1 MIATENFTPA
11 ILGGPRAVTQDATAA
26 NRWPLITREEEEK
39 VLEVLRDGDLS
50 LHRVTREL
58 EDDYRKYF
66 GVQYALAHCNGTA
79 ALLAAFFAI
88 GLKPGD
94 EVLVPSATHW
104 ASVIPMLWTGAIP
117 VFCES
122 ELERLGIDPADAEQR
137 ITSRTKAIVIV
148 HLWGMPSKMTE
159 LHDLARRYDLKI
171 IEDASHAP
179 GATWRGRKCGTLAD
193 VSVFSLQT
201 SKLAP
206 AGEGGMLLTN
216 SDALHEQAIC
226 MGDVMRIIELE
237 TPARRLAATSY
248 GQKTRIAP
256 ISAAVARVQ
265 LRHLDARNSLRN
277 RNLTFLSK
285 ELERLGFETFLPPP
299 HVQRVYFEFLV
310 RCPEELGISVETL
323 IEALTAEGCEVSY
336 PRYPLLHQQPLFTEG
351 LYKRIGAFAGRKDLE
366 LPSYLPNAL
375 PNTEKAN
382 STFIRL
388 PSFPFADYPLLEE
401 YVLAF
406 QKVLRNVD
414 RIKSR
419 SAQHQNHGQ

>member
-1 MIATENFTPA
+1 MSATDNDKPA
-11 ILGGPRAVTQDATAA
+11 ILGGPKAVTLDASAA
-26 NRWPLITREEEEK
+26 NRWPAITSEEEAS

-50 LHRVTREL
+50 LHPVTRKL

-66 GVQYALAHCNGTA
+66 GVRHALAHCNGTA
-79 ALLAAFFAI
+79 ALLASFFAI

-104 ASVIPMLWTGAIP
+104 ASVVPMLWTGAIP

-122 ELERLGIDPADAEQR
+122 ELERLGIDAADAEQR
-137 ITSRTKAIVIV
+137 ITSRTKALVIV
-148 HLWGMPSKMTE
+148 HLWGLPSRMTA
-159 LHDLARRYDLKI
+159 LLDLARRHSLKV

-179 GATWRGRKCGTLAD
+179 GATWRGKKCGTLSD

-216 SDALHEQAIC
+216 DDAIYEQAIC
-226 MGDVMRIIELE
+226 MGDVMRIIELDS
-237 TPARRLAATSY
+237 PAQRLAATSY
-248 GQKTRIAP
+248 GQKTRMAP
-256 ISAAVARVQ
+256 LSAAVARVQ
-265 LRHLDARNSLRN
+265 LKHLDERNALRN
-277 RNLTFLSK
+277 RNLGYLSE
-285 ELERLGFETFLPPP
+285 ELARLGFQTFLPPP
-299 HVQRVYFEFLV
+299 HVERVYFEFLI
-310 RCPEELGISVETL
+310 RCPDELGISVETL

-351 LYKRIGAFAGRKDLE
+351 LYAGIGAFAGRKDLE
-366 LPSYLPNAL
+366 LPKYLPNAL
-375 PNTEKAN
+375 PITEAAN

-388 PSFPFADYPLLEE
+388 PSFPFADYPLLQQ

-406 QKVLRNVD
+406 QKVLRHLD
-414 RIKSR
+414 RISFAA
-419 SAQHQNHGQ
+419 STGI

>member
-1 MIATENFTPA
+1 MVAIDNYTPA
-11 ILGGPRAVTQDATAA
+11 LLGGPKAVTLDAAAA
-26 NRWPLITREEEEK
+26 NRWPAITSEEEEK

-58 EDDYRKYF
+58 EDDYRSYF
-66 GVQYALAHCNGTA
+66 GVKHALAHCNGTA
-79 ALLAAFFAI
+79 ALLAAFFAT

-104 ASVIPMLWTGAIP
+104 ASVVPMLWTGAIP

-122 ELERLGIDPADAEQR
+122 ELERLGIDPCDAEQK
-137 ITSRTKAIVIV
+137 ITIRTKAIVVV

-159 LHDLARRYDLKI
+159 LLDLARRHDLKV
-171 IEDASHAP
+171 IEDASHAH

-193 VSVFSLQT
+193 ASVFSLQT

-206 AGEGGMLLTN
+206 AGEGGILLTE
-216 SDALHEQAIC
+216 SDTIYEQAIC

-237 TPARRLAATSY
+237 SPARRLAATSY
-248 GQKTRIAP
+248 GQKTRMAP
-256 ISAAVARVQ
+256 MSAAVARVQ
-265 LRHLDARNSLRN
+265 LKHLDERNSLRN
-277 RNLTFLSK
+277 RNLNYLSK
-285 ELERLGFETFLPPP
+285 ELQRLGFQTFLPPP
-299 HVQRVYFEFLV
+299 HVERVYFEFLI
-310 RCPEELGISVETL
+310 RCPDELGISVEKL

-351 LYKRIGAFAGRKDLE
+351 LYSGIGAFAGRKDLE
-366 LPSYLPNAL
+366 LPTYLPDAL
-375 PNTEKAN
+375 PKTEEAN

-388 PSFPFADYPLLEE
+388 PSFPFADYPLLQQ

-406 QKVLRNVD
+406 QKVLRHFD
-414 RIKSR
+414 KI
-419 SAQHQNHGQ
+419 